1 MPLRRREAARMK
13 REGYLPAADLL
24 RVLCI
29 GLIGW
34 YHFWQLSWLDPSF
47 DLFGLHFDWQHVIRN
62 GYMLVDMLLL
72 LSGFLLALPWA
83 RWGQGRGEKP
93 DAAAFYKKRAVRI
106 LPSYLFAIFAVFF
119 AWALPT
125 GQYAAAGDALRDLLT
140 HLTFTHNL
148 FRATLYNSHL
158 PGVLWTLA
166 VEVQFYAVFPLLGR
180 LYARRPALVCGTM
193 TAAALV
199 CRALAVRYGDL
210 SFLVNQL
217 PLLLDVYA
225 AGMLAAWFFARLEH
239 AGFRRRWPFAL
250 LAVLCLCCILQILYL
265 QIITG
270 GDQIK
275 RMQLVWRLPMAVFG
289 ALFLLFG
296 SLAPHGVLRA
306 AGNPVTRF
314 LSGVSYNFYI
324 WHQFLARRLVDWHIP
339 AYTAELPNQAY
350 EQPWQSRY
358 MLVCVLT
365 ALLAAAAATYG
376 IEKPASRLLSARTGR
391 EPPRAP

>member
-1 MPLRRREAARMK
+1 M
-13 REGYLPAADLL
+13 
-24 RVLCI
+24 
-29 GLIGW
+29 
-34 YHFWQLSWLDPSF
+34 
-47 DLFGLHFDWQHVIRN
+47 IRN

-93 DAAAFYKKRAVRI
+93 DAAVFYKKRAVRI

-125 GQYAAAGDALRDLLT
+125 GQYASAGDALRDLLS

-239 AGFRRRWPFAL
+239 AGLRRRWPFAL

-296 SLAPHGVLRA
+296 SLAPRGVLRA